1 MKRKIIRILNT
12 PSEEKFNYFVKSQ
25 KVMYSEIHGKISVDG
40 DFLGEIEEI
49 LLDTPETTIVV
60 VSTEDGFGGN
70 SKNVFEIQNP
80 V

>member
-12 PSEEKFNYFVKSQ
+12 STEEKFAQFTQPK
-25 KVMYSEIHGKISVDG
+25 KVMYSEANGIISVDG

-49 LLDTPETTIVV
+49 LLDTTETTVV
-60 VSTEDGFGGN
+60 VVLTEDGLGGS
-70 SKNVFEIQNP
+70 SKNIFEIQNP

>member
-12 PSEEKFNYFVKSQ
+12 PIEEKFNQFLKPQ
-25 KVMYSEIHGKISVDG
+25 KAMYSEENGVIIVNG

>member
-12 PSEEKFNYFVKSQ
+12 PTEEKFLQFEKPQ
-25 KVMYSEIHGKISVDG
+25 KVMYSEIKGIITVDG

-49 LLDTPETTIVV
+49 LLDTPETTIVAV
-60 VSTEDGFGGN
+60 LTEDGLGGN

-80 V
+80 